1 MNEIEKHFSQL
12 LSEKARIITELE
24 NELEATNQG
33 IIVLMAELESLEQD
47 RIRQHIESIQQLQ
60 NELMDTNDGLLAL
73 AVELE
78 QSEEKYR
85 SILKNAAEA
94 IFTFDDAGVI
104 ETTNPAASILF
115 DYEEEQLLGMNIST
129 LIPKW
134 HQLSPQP
141 NLEKKISQYDDESV
155 IYGFKKYGDAFPME
169 FTLGRPVYG
178 NKCQWLLIMRDI
190 TERKKAEEGL
200 RLMAKIFEGSQDA
213 IVITNTRSHIID
225 TNRGFSSITGY
236 SKVEVIGKHPIFLT
250 SEQHETGFYFALRRA
265 LFASG
270 SWSGELWLKRKN
282 DELFPAWFSVYSVKD
297 ENRLTTHFVGIFSDI
312 TERKE
317 AENRLRQLA
326 HYDALTGLANRTQ
339 FIERLKWAVEVAK
352 RNGDQT
358 ALMFL
363 DLDRFKLVNDTLGH
377 QAGDQLLIEVARR
390 LTHCVRETDTVSRLA
405 GDEFTI
411 ILNSIKNASDVGLV
425 AKKILDSFKQPAM
438 IGGREIF
445 ISTSIGLTLFPN
457 DGETVHELIKNADTA
472 MYHAKERGRNN
483 YQYFSEA
490 MNQKVIDELEME
502 TNLRQALKND
512 EFLLYYQPKYHLQS
526 KKMVGV
532 EVLLRWRH
540 PSLGFISP
548 ARFIP
553 QAEKSDLILSLGEW
567 VLRTACERCVQW
579 QKEGADLVKIAV
591 NLSGTQLKQH
601 NLIDNVKS
609 ILDETQLPAK
619 FLEFEL
625 TEGVLMDNTEVTINT
640 LNRIKSMGIHLSI
653 DDFGTG
659 YSSLSYLKRFPIDTL
674 KIDQSFIKEITT
686 SSDDSAIASTIIA
699 MAHNLR
705 LTVIA
710 EGVEMQA
717 QLELLEEKG
726 CDEVQGYLLSRP
738 LPETDFRQ
746 LLFDLTTPAV

>member
-1 MNEIEKHFSQL
+1 
-12 LSEKARIITELE
+12 
-24 NELEATNQG
+24 
-33 IIVLMAELESLEQD
+33 
-47 RIRQHIESIQQLQ
+47 
-60 NELMDTNDGLLAL
+60 
-73 AVELE
+73 
-78 QSEEKYR
+78 
-85 SILKNAAEA
+85 
-94 IFTFDDAGVI
+94 
-104 ETTNPAASILF
+104 
-115 DYEEEQLLGMNIST
+115 
-129 LIPKW
+129 
-134 HQLSPQP
+134 
-141 NLEKKISQYDDESV
+141 
-155 IYGFKKYGDAFPME
+155 
-169 FTLGRPVYG
+169 
-178 NKCQWLLIMRDI
+178 
-190 TERKKAEEGL
+190 
-200 RLMAKIFEGSQDA
+200 
-213 IVITNTRSHIID
+213 
-225 TNRGFSSITGY
+225 
-236 SKVEVIGKHPIFLT
+236 
-250 SEQHETGFYFALRRA
+250 
-265 LFASG
+265 
-270 SWSGELWLKRKN
+270 
-282 DELFPAWFSVYSVKD
+282 
-297 ENRLTTHFVGIFSDI
+297 
-312 TERKE
+312 
-317 AENRLRQLA
+317 
-326 HYDALTGLANRTQ
+326 
-339 FIERLKWAVEVAK
+339 
-352 RNGDQT
+352 
-358 ALMFL
+358 
-363 DLDRFKLVNDTLGH
+363 
-377 QAGDQLLIEVARR
+377 
-390 LTHCVRETDTVSRLA
+390 
-405 GDEFTI
+405 
-411 ILNSIKNASDVGLV
+411 
-425 AKKILDSFKQPAM
+425 
-438 IGGREIF
+438 
-445 ISTSIGLTLFPN
+445 
-457 DGETVHELIKNADTA
+457 

-579 QKEGADLVKIAV
+579 KKEGADLVKIAV

-601 NLIDNVKS
+601 NLIDNVKA
-609 ILDETQLPAK
+609 ILEETQLPAK

-746 LLFDLTTPAV
+746 LLFDLTTSTV